1 MSLLFP
7 NSWMDLKL
15 NSLSNGLY
23 TCGTCSLFGD
33 AFCCHIL
40 FEYPNYVLSWNWY
53 LVICSF
59 HLTCFFSYFI
69 LDVKNIVVK
78 CLFIKYFLW
87 IYVIMLGDIYFTSK
101 FLGQM
106 IFCITIWEVQRSIW
120 SDASW
125 LKKIIFIWRIDWPL
139 LVLLFYVKKIL
150 AMLNHLF
157 AKWEPQGE
165 LCLVAPMCRYIM
177 EFDNT
182 GNVYN
187 LCSLLGIFKW
197 HRYNCI
203 SLHR

>member
-1 MSLLFP
+1 MWNLFFVWRCILLSLPFWVSHLCFILKLISSYVFLPFNLLFLLLY
-7 NSWMDLKL
+7 SWCKKYSSQM
-15 NSLSNGLY
+15 
-23 TCGTCSLFGD
+23 
-33 AFCCHIL
+33 
-40 FEYPNYVLSWNWY
+40 
-53 LVICSF
+53 SF
-59 HLTCFFSYFI
+59 HKVLLVDLCDYAWWH
-69 LDVKNIVVK
+69 
-78 CLFIKYFLW
+78 LFHLQVSWSDDFLYYNLRSTEIKF
-87 IYVIMLGDIYFTSK
+87 D
-101 FLGQM
+101 
-106 IFCITIWEVQRSIW
+106 TIRKINWT
-120 SDASW
+120 DASW